1 MKKIVLAFMV
11 LVLTSCTVLNMKT
24 EMPFTDE
31 RADICKVYTNYLKSV
46 AMGNLGDAQTYEDK
60 ALWQN
65 FDPNLYVKLR
75 SLHPEFGTL
84 LARSTVKF
92 TECTKQKEWGMYG
105 KTYDSAWMFSFMVE
119 PSAENLTPEEK
130 VYAAILKGKTFT
142 TVGVLIEGHWKFLP
156 VFGPE
161 LLEIDMATKAYEEY
175 IQIISKGDFLKIYDY
190 TPNAMR
196 TGFAPQDIKDD
207 WDKNASQLPEL
218 VKLCK
223 PTPVAGRVVFQPN
236 FAGTTY
242 PWGVYLDI
250 VFKFD
255 KASQI
260 KDQTEQTKMIID
272 DYKRGLNMVLM
283 VFEDGWKPITL
294 NPLFGLPDQETGN

>member
-1 MKKIVLAFMV
+1 MKKLALVGIVMM
-11 LVLTSCTVLNMKT
+11 LVSCTVINMKT
-24 EMPFTDE
+24 EIPFGDE
-31 RADICKVYTNYLKSV
+31 KADICKVYSEYLKSL
-46 AMGNLGDAQTYEDK
+46 AMGNLGDTLTFEDR
-60 ALWQN
+60 ALWPN
-65 FDPNLYVKLR
+65 FDPELYVKLR

-84 LARSTVKF
+84 LARSTVRF

-105 KTYDSAWMFSFMVE
+105 KTYDSAWMFSFTVE
-119 PSAENLTPEEK
+119 PPAKDLTPEEK
-130 VYAAILKGKTFT
+130 VYANIINGKTYT
-142 TVGVLIEGHWKFLP
+142 SVGVLVDGHWKFLP

-161 LLEIDMATKAYEEY
+161 LLEISMATQTYEDY
-175 IQIISKGDFLKIYDY
+175 IKTISNNDYMKIYDY

-196 TGFAPQDIKDD
+196 TGFSPRDIKDD

-223 PTPVAGRVVFQPN
+223 PTPVAGRIVFQPK

-250 VFKFD
+250 VFNMD
-255 KASQI
+255 KATQI
-260 KDQTEQTKMIID
+260 KDQTEQTKMILD

-283 VFEDGWKPITL
+283 VFEDGWKPVTL
-294 NPLFGLPDQETGN
+294 NPLFGLADQETGN